1 MIGRVQAALG
11 RALNMEILERDRWAA
26 HRLIADHYRDGRV
39 FLAGDACHLH
49 PPYGGYGMNLGIA
62 DAVDLGWKLG
72 AVLAG
77 WGGEALLASYEQ
89 ERRSVH
95 ERTIAEA
102 IENYKTLS
110 AHLFKAGL
118 DDETAEG
125 ARTRADVAA
134 EIQARKSRE
143 FYTLGVVLGSR
154 YENSPIIVA
163 DNSSPPIEHYSDF
176 QPSAHP
182 GCLAPHAWL
191 SDGASLYDRLGD
203 GYTLLVLDAAAQ
215 GAGRSRSPG
224 ERCRGRSPR
233 GAGPDKQRPRAA
245 VRGAARA
252 HPPRSVRRLARR
264 SSRCGCARQYR
275 SWLAIAIR
283 VLNEV

>member
-1 MIGRVQAALG
+1 
-11 RALNMEILERDRWAA
+11 
-26 HRLIADHYRDGRV
+26 
-39 FLAGDACHLH
+39 
-49 PPYGGYGMNLGIA
+49 MNLGIA

-89 ERRSVH
+89 ERRPVH

-110 AHLFKAGL
+110 PHLLKAGL

-125 ARTRADVAA
+125 ARARADVAA

-163 DNSSPPIEHYSDF
+163 DDSSPPIEHYSDF

-203 GYTLLVLDAAAQ
+203 GYTLLVLDAAAKAQ
-215 GAGRSRSPG
+215 AAAISQASDAAGVPLKVLDLTSSGLALLYEAPLALIRPDQFVTWRG
-224 ERCRGRSPR
+224 E
-233 GAGPDKQRPRAA
+233 AVDAVA
-245 VRGAARA
+245 LVNTVRGSPSPSA
-252 HPPRSVRRLARR
+252 S
-264 SSRCGCARQYR
+264 
-275 SWLAIAIR
+275 
-283 VLNEV
+283 